1 MTHRLTAGDMTA
13 NRLSTGTDTGKMTV
27 RAQSEHTMTRGTTVA
42 LQIKTGRK
50 SMEITLDITV
60 APETIMAASGTNTRT
75 FPRIIFTQIK
85 NYLDLDSNKI

>member
-1 MTHRLTAGDMTA
+1 
-13 NRLSTGTDTGKMTV
+13 MTV